1 MRDFDDQTPD
11 SLKSQDFVHVDQ
23 EHHQRFRDLIAAASR
38 EGASDLHLRAGQPPR
53 VRIDGALYQVEGPPT
68 TEESLR
74 TFVYSLLVPEQI
86 ERFERT
92 HELDFAHTFTGI
104 TRARFNL
111 YVQQGMLCVSAR
123 LIPERVPTMKEILLP
138 EVVYNFVNLQAG
150 LVLVTGPTGS
160 GKSTTLAAMIDYI
173 NEHRRTHILT
183 IEDPIEYVF
192 QEKRSMI
199 SQREMALDTLS
210 YHHALRHAF
219 RQDPDIV
226 MIGEMRDLETMQAAI
241 TLAET
246 GHLTFSTLHTTEA
259 STTIN
264 RIIDSFA
271 PHQQSQIRAQLAVSL
286 QGIISQKL
294 VPLKDRR
301 GRIAAREVLVCNRAV
316 RNLIREGK
324 VPQIFSAI
332 QTGIEEGMITLN
344 ASLGELYRQGLI
356 SYETALAHAT
366 DRRDFSQKYG
376 K

>member
-1 MRDFDDQTPD
+1 MEGESRDNWD
-11 SLKSQDFVHVDQ
+11 SAGFEEIAQ
-23 EHHQRFRDLIAAASR
+23 EHYARFRELVAAAVK
-38 EGASDLHLRAGQPPR
+38 EGASDIHLRAGQPPR
-53 VRIDGALYQVEGPPT
+53 VRIDGELYLVDGPPV

-74 TFVYSLLVPEQI
+74 TFVYSMLTAEQI
-86 ERFERT
+86 EKFEST
-92 HELDFAHTFTGI
+92 HELDFGHTFPDV
-104 TRARFNL
+104 TRSRFNM

-123 LIPERVPTMKEILLP
+123 LIPERVPTMEEILLP
-138 EVVYNFVNLQAG
+138 EVSYNFVNLQSG

-173 NEHRRTHILT
+173 NQHRRTHILT

-192 QEKRSMI
+192 KEKRSMI

-219 RQDPDIV
+219 RQDPDVV

-259 STTIN
+259 ATTVN
-264 RIIDSFA
+264 RIIDSFP
-271 PHQQSQIRAQLAVSL
+271 PHQQAQIRAQLAVSL

-301 GRIAAREVLVCNRAV
+301 GRMAAREILVCNRAV

-332 QTGIEEGMITLN
+332 QTGVEEGMVTLN

-356 SYETALAHAT
+356 SYDTALTNAT
-366 DRRDFSQKYG
+366 DRREFAQKYG
-376 K
+376 N

>member
-1 MRDFDDQTPD
+1 MATDDTQAQFEKLSD
-11 SLKSQDFVHVDQ
+11 
-23 EHHQRFRDLIAAASR
+23 EHYARFTTLIRAAVA
-38 EGASDLHLRAGQPPR
+38 EGASDVHLRAGERPR
-53 VRIDGALYQVEGPPT
+53 VRIDGELYEVEGPIV

-74 TFVYSLLVPEQI
+74 SFLYALLGPDQI

-92 HELDFAHTFTGI
+92 HELDFAHTFHGV
-104 TRARFNL
+104 TRTRFNL
-111 YVQQGMLCVSAR
+111 YIQQGKLCASTR
-123 LIPERVPTMKEILLP
+123 LIPEVVPTMEQILLP
-138 EVVYNFVNLQAG
+138 PVVYNFVNLPAG

-173 NEHRRTHILT
+173 NTHRRTHILT

-192 QEKRSMI
+192 QQKRSMV
-199 SQREMALDTLS
+199 SQREMSLDTLS

-219 RQDPDIV
+219 RQDPDVV

-259 STTIN
+259 ATTIN
-264 RIIDSFA
+264 RIIDSFP
-271 PHQQSQIRAQLAVSL
+271 PHQQAQVRAQLAVSL

-294 VPLKDRR
+294 VPLKDKR
-301 GRIAAREVLVCNRAV
+301 GRIAAREILVCNRAV
-316 RNLIREGK
+316 RNLLREGK

-332 QTGIEEGMITLN
+332 QTGIEDGMITMN

-356 SYETALAHAT
+356 SYETALKNSP
-366 DRRDFSQKYG
+366 DRREFVQKYG
-376 K
+376 NG

>member
-1 MRDFDDQTPD
+1 MSMDNSAEWDTASFNDVEGELAERY
-11 SLKSQDFVHVDQ
+11 
-23 EHHQRFRDLIAAASR
+23 RNLIAAAVR
-38 EGASDLHLRAGQPPR
+38 EGASDIHLRAGKPPR
-53 VRIDGALYQVEGPPT
+53 LRVDGELYVVDWPPAT
-68 TEESLR
+68 DEALR
-74 TFVYSLLVPEQI
+74 TFIYSMLVPEQI
-86 ERFERT
+86 EKFERT
-92 HELDFAHTFTGI
+92 HELDFAHTFRGV

-111 YVQQGMLCVSAR
+111 YVQQGVFCVSAR
-123 LIPERVPTMKEILLP
+123 LIPERVPTMEEILLP
-138 EVVYNFVNLQAG
+138 EVCYNFVNLQSG

-173 NEHRRTHILT
+173 NQHRRTHILT

-192 QEKRSMI
+192 QEKRSMV
-199 SQREMALDTLS
+199 SQREMSLDTLS

-219 RQDPDIV
+219 RQDPDVV

-259 STTIN
+259 ATTIN
-264 RIIDSFA
+264 RIIDSFP
-271 PHQQSQIRAQLAVSL
+271 PHQQSQIRAQLAISL

-301 GRIAAREVLVCNRAV
+301 GRIAAREILVCNRAV

-356 SYETALAHAT
+356 SYEVALAHAT
-366 DRRDFSQKYG
+366 DRRDFAQKYG
-376 K
+376 S